1 MMARVVRRLSPAC
14 LREGMGEETTFLCGP
29 TLAHAGGGGEG

>member
-1 MMARVVRRLSPAC
+1 MMARVVRRLSPAR
-14 LREGMGEETTFLCGP
+14 LQEGMGEETTFLCGP

>member
-1 MMARVVRRLSPAC
+1 MMARVVRRLSPAR

-29 TLAHAGGGGEG
+29 TLAHAGGEG